1 MLTKQRFF
9 IPHTTFNLELSHN
22 GSSKDGTPVVLA
34 LHRLLEEQTWRIV
47 AVDG

>member
-9 IPHTTFNLELSHN
+9 IPRTPFNLELSHD

-34 LHRLLEEQTWRIV
+34 LQRAVKEQTWRIV
-47 AVDG
+47 AVEK